1 MATYEEQIFP
11 GFGEELRSSV
21 PVYPASRQAL
31 PGSEAALEITVG
43 SGRQCSMLCN
53 QSSPLGAFS
62 KILME
67 SSLWGSSPTHLH
79 VWERLDTRFGLSG
92 FQLTALEPCT
102 EDTGSSLFAT
112 PQAHDC
118 HPGHAERV
126 GRFGTEHG
134 CRNLNDEV
142 MTPKLWP
149 TAHANC
155 STGAGSQGRDG
166 GLNLQTA
173 ARLWPMPTVQDG
185 ENNAGQSQFAR
196 NSLSLNATFG
206 GSLSPKFVEWLMGF
220 PRDWTLISGELPR
233 CPTRSHAAKNTAR
246 PGSKPS
252 VMP

>member
-11 GFGEELRSSV
+11 GFGTELRSSV
-21 PVYPASRQAL
+21 QGFPANQQAL
-31 PGSEAALEITVG
+31 PGSEAARLMSVG
-43 SGRQCSMLCN
+43 SGRQCAMWCS

-62 KILME
+62 KILMG

-79 VWERLDTRFGLSG
+79 VWERLDTRFGCSG
-92 FQLTALEPCT
+92 FQLTQLGQST
-102 EDTGSSLFAT
+102 DDTGSSLFAT

-118 HPGHAERV
+118 QPGHAERV

-134 CRNLNDEV
+134 WRNLNDEV

-173 ARLWPMPTVQDG
+173 ARLWPTPTVQDG

-233 CPTRSHAAKNTAR
+233 CRTRSHAAKSTGS
-246 PGSKPS
+246 PG
-252 VMP
+252 